1 MKKLISFCL
10 LLFFSCHSAP
20 KNILPPSQMK
30 SVLWDVMQADEMAD
44 YYAAKDSSFKTMIK
58 HVAYYEAIFSIHKT
72 NKETFVKSLNYY
84 EAHPEKLKTI
94 LDSLQSFAEKMQK
107 NDTLKK
113 HRLDSAKKKATL
125 P

>member
-1 MKKLISFCL
+1 MQKLISFCFVL
-10 LLFFSCHSAP
+10 LLGCHSAP

-44 YYAAKDSSFKTMIK
+44 YYAAKDSLFKTMKK

-72 NKETFVKSLNYY
+72 SKETFVKSLNYY
-84 EAHPEKLKTI
+84 EAHPEKFKII

-107 NDTLKK
+107 TDTLKK
-113 HRLDSAKKKATL
+113 RQLDSTKKKMTL